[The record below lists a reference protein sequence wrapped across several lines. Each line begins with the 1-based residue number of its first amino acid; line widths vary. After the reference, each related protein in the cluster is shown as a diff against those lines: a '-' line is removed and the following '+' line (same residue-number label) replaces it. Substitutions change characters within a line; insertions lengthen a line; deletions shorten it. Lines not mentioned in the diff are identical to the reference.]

1 MILSIDNGKRWKAI
15 ERNLLV
21 WISDI
26 SLTLEDVW
34 NSDWEIFYL
43 YDTVDIS
50 YDISYRSFFRP
61 GTTTGVSSRRS
72 DSRLNMALNLRQK
85 SSFTFNM
92 LWSLSETQM
101 LKRRLQCWNEEW
113 ILEAIS
119 WVFKRQLQS
128 WILFS
133 VFELV
138 WCWMQRNCFVPKS
151 SYLNRKHN
159 G

>member
-34 NSDWEIFYL
+34 NSDWAIFYFLWYRCEIFVPEL
-43 YDTVDIS
+43 NS
-50 YDISYRSFFRP
+50 RP

-72 DSRLNMALNLRQK
+72 DSRLYMALNLRQK

-101 LKRRLQCWNEEW
+101 LKRRLQCWNEDW
-113 ILEAIS
+113 IVEAIS

-133 VFELV
+133 VFERV

>member
-1 MILSIDNGKRWKAI
+1 MKSYREKSFSLNFGHLFDSRGCLKFRLG
-15 ERNLLV
+15 NLLFFMIPLWDFV
-21 WISDI
+21 PE
-26 SLTLEDVW
+26 L
-34 NSDWEIFYL
+34 NS
-43 YDTVDIS
+43 
-50 YDISYRSFFRP
+50 RP
-61 GTTTGVSSRRS
+61 GTTTGLSSRQS
-72 DSRLNMALNLRQK
+72 DSRLYMALNLRQK

-101 LKRRLQCWNEEW
+101 LKRRLQCWNEDW
-113 ILEAIS
+113 IVEAIS

>member
-43 YDTVDIS
+43 YDTVA
-50 YDISYRSFFRP
+50 RFRTGVKFSP
-61 GTTTGVSSRRS
+61 GTKIGVSSRRS
-72 DSRLNMALNLRQK
+72 DSRLYMALNLRQK

-92 LWSLSETQM
+92 LWSSSETQM
-101 LKRRLQCWNEEW
+101 LRRRLQCWNEDW